1 MKAHL
6 GEDDSAL
13 ERNEALIH
21 ASTWMSCEDKSSR
34 LGLLQESPWQPVI
47 RIQGFHCGGLGF
59 NPWSGN

>member
-1 MKAHL
+1 MNAHL

-34 LGLLQESPWQPVI
+34 LGLLQEIPWQSVI
-47 RIQGFHCGGLGF
+47 RIRAVACLGF